1 MEPTCPRRIPAE
13 LRGGFAMKRLILALA
28 LGAAALAGCDEPRHE
43 EAEPAPAPIEEPA
56 PPPVE
61 PPPPA
66 PVASPAPAESSA
78 LPPDQR
84 PSEETVTP
92 ESETLFY

>member
-1 MEPTCPRRIPAE
+1 
-13 LRGGFAMKRLILALA
+13 MKRLILALA
-28 LGAAALAGCDEPRHE
+28 CGAAALAGCDDPRPE
-43 EAEPAPAPIEEPA
+43 QTETAPPPMEAPA

-61 PPPPA
+61 APPPVQTTPPPA
-66 PVASPAPAESSA
+66 PVDSSA

-84 PSEETVTP
+84 PSEETVKP